1 GAVVGEFLYRQDLE
15 FIQRAKLSVKAGIG
29 IVVGTVVGNIIQG
42 ILAIATVIV
51 FLVSTWP
58 TINS

>member
-1 GAVVGEFLYRQDLE
+1 MLYSTGW
-15 FIQRAKLSVKAGIG
+15 ASKVGIG

-58 TINS
+58 TVNS